1 MQQRSSI
8 RKPPLKLE
16 LAAAV
21 TQTYSL
27 TQRDKIPL
35 NPLHTQKCSQA
46 PPKICLYLALI
57 HDCSSCMETALKC
70 LPNQTGWTQLQWSV
84 WRGRINKVMTAG
96 AFWERM
102 DRKSEQTCGHSSRC
116 LDGLPV
122 NWKLLHFSPNCS
134 FFISHWTHPHLVFLC
149 NMLFLTFSYFF
160 FPLLQSECADT
171 VAAWPALGNQ
181 TSVHTLHIRA
191 LLSLGQY
198 KQNLSPPHFLS
209 HRASNNGT
217 QNKTNTIVNAL

>member
-1 MQQRSSI
+1 MN
-8 RKPPLKLE
+8 PAPMECLKRE
-16 LAAAV
+16 
-21 TQTYSL
+21 
-27 TQRDKIPL
+27 DK
-35 NPLHTQKCSQA
+35 QG
-46 PPKICLYLALI
+46 
-57 HDCSSCMETALKC
+57 HDC
-70 LPNQTGWTQLQWSV
+70 
-84 WRGRINKVMTAG
+84 
-96 AFWERM
+96 
-102 DRKSEQTCGHSSRC
+102 RC
-116 LDGLPV
+116 LLGTNGQEEWANMRPLFSLSGRTSSELEVTSLQP
-122 NWKLLHFSPNCS
+122 KLL

-198 KQNLSPPHFLS
+198 KQNLSPRHFLS